1 MKSGN
6 NDIVLSRFDWPV
18 IRPHSIIPVV
28 AVYKSPKDYPDK
40 YVARLFD
47 LDRPTRFV
55 FVADTY
61 QELLDKIPVQQ
72 LTRMDRN
79 PGDDLVIMEV
89 WM

>member
-1 MKSGN
+1 MKN
-6 NDIVLSRFDWPV
+6 RNRDIVVERFDWPV
-18 IRPHSIIPVV
+18 IRPHSIVPVV
-28 AVYKSPKDYPDK
+28 TVYKSPKDYPGK

-47 LDRPTRFV
+47 LDMPTRFV

-72 LTRMDRN
+72 LARLDRDEK
-79 PGDDLVIMEV
+79 DDPAIVEV

>member
-1 MKSGN
+1 MKSQN
-6 NDIVLSRFDWPV
+6 SDIIVERFDWPV

-40 YVARLFD
+40 YVARVFD

-72 LTRMDRN
+72 LTRMDRD
-79 PGDDLVIMEV
+79 PKDGPAIVEV

>member
-1 MKSGN
+1 MKKTS
-6 NDIVLSRFDWPV
+6 NDIIVERFDWPV
-18 IRPHSIIPVV
+18 IRPHSIVPVI

-47 LDRPTRFV
+47 LDMPTRFV

-61 QELLDKIPVQQ
+61 QELIDRIPVQQ
-72 LTRMDRN
+72 LTRMDRDVR
-79 PGDDLVIMEV
+79 DDPAIVEV

>member
-1 MKSGN
+1 MKKAN
-6 NDIVLSRFDWPV
+6 NDIVLERFDWPV

-28 AVYKSPKDYPDK
+28 AIYKSPKDYPDK

-55 FVADTY
+55 FVADSY
-61 QELLDKIPVQQ
+61 MELLDKIPVQQ
-72 LTRMDRN
+72 LTRMEKDPR
-79 PGDDLVIMEV
+79 DDPVIVEV

>member
-1 MKSGN
+1 MKN
-6 NDIVLSRFDWPV
+6 QNRDIIVERFDWPV

-40 YVARLFD
+40 YVARVFD

-61 QELLDKIPVQQ
+61 QELLDKLPVQQ
-72 LTRMDRN
+72 LVRMARH
-79 PGDDLVIMEV
+79 PTDDPAIVEV